1 MMPSNPDHLP
11 TQPRPLL
18 FPPIPTSLDV
28 FSPFALHLPIQN
40 FCCVSL
46 HGRTLASSQGFQG
59 APAPR
64 QDGEPPS
71 ERCLG
76 SQGGRKS
83 EPCPALPGRLPQEG
97 FPGSERTKVLRK
109 ELGIRISQSQTGTSL
124 YHFKVLFRGGEG
136 KSVSFPVAFI
146 PEAERE
152 GGKKKRRRFCDVF
165 ANRLKKRESHLSL
178 KKKKKKWMQRAKAQI
193 SPNLPIPGKI
203 KCHGKAEPFAE
214 GGGGM
219 ERGARLCPAA
229 VPARCRRSAS
239 PFPAVTGS

>member
-1 MMPSNPDHLP
+1 MQLLKPLHTLPLSPAAPRAAAAGPGGHELLMPSNPDHLP

-28 FSPFALHLPIQN
+28 FSPFALHLPTQN
-40 FCCVSL
+40 FCYVSL

-76 SQGGRKS
+76 SHGGRKS
-83 EPCPALPGRLPQEG
+83 EPCPAPPGRLPQEG

-152 GGKKKRRRFCDVF
+152 GGKKKGDGSVM
-165 ANRLKKRESHLSL
+165 SL
-178 KKKKKKWMQRAKAQI
+178 Q
-193 SPNLPIPGKI
+193 
-203 KCHGKAEPFAE
+203 
-214 GGGGM
+214 
-219 ERGARLCPAA
+219 
-229 VPARCRRSAS
+229 
-239 PFPAVTGS
+239 TG